1 MVSLPRHRTVSD
13 VMTRGVHVASPA
25 TPFKLV
31 VRLIEEN
38 HVSAIPIVDQL
49 GRPLGIVSES
59 DLMLK
64 EARHHVTRKV
74 ELAHLRR
81 RRQLQAKADGIV
93 ASDLM
98 TAPAITVVADA
109 GLTQAARLMQE
120 HNVRRLVV
128 VDANGK
134 IAGIVS
140 RSDLLQVFLRTDEE
154 LREEIV
160 NQLVPAVMWPV
171 PAELVVTV
179 LWNVVTLT
187 GQVDRRSDAQI
198 LSRLARELDGVVG
211 VEDRL
216 TYLWDDTTAKPV
228 MSMRT
233 TAV

>member
-59 DLMLK
+59 DLLLK
-64 EARHHVTRKV
+64 EGRQ
-74 ELAHLRR
+74 ELVSKLDLVHLRR
-81 RRQLQAKADGIV
+81 RQQLRAKADAVV

-98 TAPAITVVADA
+98 TAPAITVVSDVT
-109 GLTQAARLMQE
+109 LMQAARLMQE

-128 VDANGK
+128 VDANGR

-160 NQLVPAVMWPV
+160 NQLVPAILWPT
-171 PAELVVTV
+171 PDELVVTV
-179 LWNVVTLT
+179 IWNVVTLT

-198 LSRLARELDGVVG
+198 LSRLVRELDGVVG
-211 VEDRL
+211 VEDHL
-216 TYLWDDTTAKPV
+216 TYLWDDTTVTPV
-228 MSMRT
+228 PELRS